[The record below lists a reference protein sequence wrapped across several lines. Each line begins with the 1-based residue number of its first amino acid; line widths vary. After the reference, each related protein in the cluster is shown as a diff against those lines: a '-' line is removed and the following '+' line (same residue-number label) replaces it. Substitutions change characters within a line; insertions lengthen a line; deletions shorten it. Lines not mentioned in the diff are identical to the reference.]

1 LRIFVM
7 FFCVTG
13 IGGEQSEEQARA
25 GAEAGSRLLEYI
37 TGARGGVNGG
47 VAGSGAVEPE
57 RRSKLPLFMRNNGAH
72 GAAHQSLS
80 QSLSPL
86 SHDGQHPSVPTP
98 SSPYLSSL
106 SKVFAHVNALTH
118 SD

>member
-1 LRIFVM
+1 MRVFVM
-7 FFCVTG
+7 FFCVT
-13 IGGEQSEEQARA
+13 GEQSEEQARA

-47 VAGSGAVEPE
+47 VAGGAAVEPE

-86 SHDGQHPSVPTP
+86 SHDGQLPSVPTP
-98 SSPYLSSL
+98 SRPSPAPTYPLYLRYL
-106 SKVFAHVNALTH
+106 RT
-118 SD
+118 